1 MSRMR
6 CDLCRRNVT
15 ELRAAGDLP
24 LREFKDRRVFGLSA
38 CPGRQTCYLC
48 ARCYRV
54 HVPPDQQTREVMER
68 ALEYYKSARNR
79 ATMQRVGCSGRQH

>member
-1 MSRMR
+1 MGGIGSVVPRFIDGGHRECEGASELSRMR

-54 HVPPDQQTREVMER
+54 HVPPDQQTR
-68 ALEYYKSARNR
+68 ARE
-79 ATMQRVGCSGRQH
+79 